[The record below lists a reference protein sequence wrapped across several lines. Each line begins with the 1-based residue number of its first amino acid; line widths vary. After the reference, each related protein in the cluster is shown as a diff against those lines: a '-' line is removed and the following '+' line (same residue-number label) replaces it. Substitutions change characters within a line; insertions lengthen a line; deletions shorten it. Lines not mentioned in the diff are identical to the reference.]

1 MERPAKQLVHYAGAT
16 KAAIWQDVIVQPGL
30 LCGST
35 ARRVSLELSSMP
47 KRTRATAMLRIL
59 AGVLCVFLIG
69 ASLDAI
75 PDPPAVTQHTQH
87 SLASQV
93 DQNRAVPAALLNGAP
108 ISFFQP
114 TACGASNAQPFEA
127 TSPCVGLV
135 LVSHAT
141 DTSPPLS

>member
-1 MERPAKQLVHYAGAT
+1 
-16 KAAIWQDVIVQPGL
+16 
-30 LCGST
+30 
-35 ARRVSLELSSMP
+35 MP

-93 DQNRAVPAALLNGAP
+93 DENRAVPAALLNSAP

-114 TACGASNAQPFEA
+114 TACGVSNAQPFEA